1 MDLVLKGVLV
11 GVMVILVGWFA
22 KRDQGALTG
31 LLINVP
37 IFSFGAFWVASTV
50 SRTSAQ
56 NAIGGSLASTPV
68 WLGWVITSYL
78 LIRFTSL
85 PVWAAL
91 LGGLI
96 VWGLGAMVYLW
107 LSSK

>member
-37 IFSFGAFWVASTV
+37 IFSFGAFWVAATV

-56 NAIGGSLASTPV
+56 SAIGGSLASTPV

-78 LIRFTSL
+78 LVRFTSL

-96 VWGLGAMVYLW
+96 VWVLGATVYLW

>member
-11 GVMVILVGWFA
+11 GAAVIAVGWFA
-22 KRDQGALTG
+22 KRDQSTMSG

-37 IFSFGAFWVASTV
+37 IFSLGAFWVAATV
-50 SRTSAQ
+50 SRAAAQ
-56 NAIGGSLASTPV
+56 NAVGSTLAAAPV